1 MSQRTRLAALSS
13 DLVGQEICLRGWLR
27 TVRNSKKFSF
37 LNLNDG
43 STQSGI
49 QIIADAELPDYEEIA
64 KLTTGSAV
72 EVIGQLVESPGKG
85 QAFEVQAQQIRIYGR
100 SPGEDYPLQKKG
112 HTLEFLREIAH
123 LRPRTNTFG
132 AVFRIRN
139 TLADAVHRFFQ
150 DRGFLY
156 IHTPIITASDTE
168 GAGALFQVTT
178 LPLDQQLPLT
188 SQGKLDYS
196 ADFSIVPY
204 S

>member
-49 QIIADAELPDYEEIA
+49 QIIADAGLPDYEEIA

-85 QAFEVQAQQIRIYGR
+85 QAFEVQTQQIRIYGR
-100 SPGEDYPLQKKG
+100 SPGEDYPLQKKRSHPRIPARNCPPPTTNQYFWCCLQNQE
-112 HTLEFLREIAH
+112 HTR
-123 LRPRTNTFG
+123 
-132 AVFRIRN
+132 
-139 TLADAVHRFFQ
+139 
-150 DRGFLY
+150 
-156 IHTPIITASDTE
+156 
-168 GAGALFQVTT
+168 
-178 LPLDQQLPLT
+178 
-188 SQGKLDYS
+188 
-196 ADFSIVPY
+196 
-204 S
+204 

>member
-13 DLVGQEICLRGWLR
+13 ALVGQEICLRGWLR

-85 QAFEVQAQQIRIYGR
+85 QAFEVQAQQIRIYWR
-100 SPGEDYPLQKKG
+100 SPGEDYPLQKKRS
-112 HTLEFLREIAH
+112 H
-123 LRPRTNTFG
+123 P
-132 AVFRIRN
+132 
-139 TLADAVHRFFQ
+139 
-150 DRGFLY
+150 
-156 IHTPIITASDTE
+156 
-168 GAGALFQVTT
+168 
-178 LPLDQQLPLT
+178 
-188 SQGKLDYS
+188 
-196 ADFSIVPY
+196 
-204 S
+204 

>member
-13 DLVGQEICLRGWLR
+13 ALVGQEICLRGWLR

-123 LRPRTNTFG
+123 LRLRTNTFG
-132 AVFRIRN
+132 AVFRFGWSRDLSAR
-139 TLADAVHRFFQ
+139 LATNSTKFKEIFFPQ
-150 DRGFLY
+150 F
-156 IHTPIITASDTE
+156 E
-168 GAGALFQVTT
+168 
-178 LPLDQQLPLT
+178 
-188 SQGKLDYS
+188 
-196 ADFSIVPY
+196 
-204 S
+204 

>member
-72 EVIGQLVESPGKG
+72 EVIGQLVESPGL
-85 QAFEVQAQQIRIYGR
+85 
-100 SPGEDYPLQKKG
+100 SL
-112 HTLEFLREIAH
+112 
-123 LRPRTNTFG
+123 
-132 AVFRIRN
+132 
-139 TLADAVHRFFQ
+139 
-150 DRGFLY
+150 
-156 IHTPIITASDTE
+156 IHI
-168 GAGALFQVTT
+168 
-178 LPLDQQLPLT
+178 
-188 SQGKLDYS
+188 
-196 ADFSIVPY
+196 
-204 S
+204 